1 MNQAD
6 VLNAFLES
14 DTSTGHAS
22 ASVRALVSMAD
33 EVSDALSSLRLSR
46 VDQERIYARCLA
58 MLEEAVHEQRRSPD
72 PGRRRDRLGGAAQPP
87 PRRAGGGLTSARPAL
102 GLWACPPMT
111 ASPSTS

>member
-1 MNQAD
+1 VKQAD

-58 MLEEAVHEQRRSPD
+58 MLEEAVHEQRRGWQRVLHLEGPA
-72 PGRRRDRLGGAAQPP
+72 PVLVGGAA
-87 PRRAGGGLTSARPAL
+87 ALTL
-102 GLWACPPMT
+102 GAAAIGWAVLHSRHPDEPV
-111 ASPSTS
+111 AA

>member
-1 MNQAD
+1 MKQAD

-58 MLEEAVHEQRRSPD
+58 MLEEAVHEQRRGWQRVLHLEGPA
-72 PGRRRDRLGGAAQPP
+72 PVLVGGAA
-87 PRRAGGGLTSARPAL
+87 ALTL
-102 GLWACPPMT
+102 GAAAIGWAVLHSRHPDEPV
-111 ASPSTS
+111 AA

>member
-1 MNQAD
+1 MKQAD

-14 DTSTGHAS
+14 DNATGHAS

-58 MLEEAVHEQRRSPD
+58 MLEEAVNEQRRGWQRVLHLERPA
-72 PGRRRDRLGGAAQPP
+72 PVLVGGAA
-87 PRRAGGGLTSARPAL
+87 ALTL
-102 GLWACPPMT
+102 GAAAIGWAVLHSRHPDEPV
-111 ASPSTS
+111 AA